1 MILYKGNF
9 KKMTYYYLV
18 SQGKISQGKIV
29 RVDEHL
35 DRFETIDEHL
45 DRFET
50 IRETYE
56 QVKTGQLE
64 YIDHI
69 VKPSDNKMV
78 EFDRLDDLLDLFPEQ
93 FV

>member
-18 SQGKISQGKIV
+18 SQGKIV
-29 RVDEHL
+29 RV
-35 DRFETIDEHL
+35 DEHL